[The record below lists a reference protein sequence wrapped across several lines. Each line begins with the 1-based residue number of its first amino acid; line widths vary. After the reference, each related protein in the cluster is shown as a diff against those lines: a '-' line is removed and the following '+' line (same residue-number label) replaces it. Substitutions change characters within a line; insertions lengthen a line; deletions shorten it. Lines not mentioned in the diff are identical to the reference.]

1 MAKNTYYF
9 ELKTPDSLIDVG
21 CRLHDENFR
30 FALDTGA
37 SHTVIDLA
45 AIMVA
50 GYDLQDVIRTV
61 QLETGN
67 GTVEG
72 YIFKVAAF
80 SALGITRRD
89 MEICSYDFF
98 GNNVFA
104 EIHGVLGL
112 DFFKGQKFCIDLEKF
127 EITISNSQ

>member
-9 ELKTPDSLIDVG
+9 ELKTPDSLIDIE
-21 CRLHDENFR
+21 CRLRDENYR

-50 GYDLQDVIRTV
+50 GYDMPDVIRTV

-67 GTVEG
+67 GAVEG
-72 YIFKVAAF
+72 YIFKVASF
-80 SALGITRRD
+80 TALGITRRN
-89 MEICSYDFF
+89 MEVCSYDFF
-98 GNNVFA
+98 GKNVFA

-112 DFFKGQKFCIDLEKF
+112 DFFAGKKFCIDLAKF
-127 EITISNSQ
+127 EITIS

>member
-9 ELKTPDSLIDVG
+9 ELKTPDSLIDVE
-21 CRLHDENFR
+21 CRLKDENFR

-45 AIMVA
+45 ALMIA
-50 GYDLQDVIRTV
+50 GYDLQDSVRTV

-67 GTVEG
+67 GSVEG
-72 YIFKVAAF
+72 YIFKVSTF
-80 SALGITRRD
+80 TALGITRRN

-98 GNNVFA
+98 GSNVFA

-112 DFFKGQKFCIDLEKF
+112 DFFANKKFCIDLSKF
-127 EITISNSQ
+127 ELTVS

>member
-9 ELKTPDSLIDVG
+9 ELKTPDSLIDVA
-21 CRLHDENFR
+21 CRLKDENFR

-45 AIMVA
+45 ALIVA
-50 GYDLQDVIRTV
+50 GYDLQDSIRTV

-67 GTVEG
+67 GSVEG
-72 YIFKVAAF
+72 YIFKVSEF
-80 SALGITRRD
+80 TALGVARRN

-112 DFFKGQKFCIDLEKF
+112 DFFINKKFCIDMAKF
-127 EITISNSQ
+127 ELTIS

>member
-1 MAKNTYYF
+1 MAKNTYPF
-9 ELKTPDSLIDVG
+9 ELKTTDSLIDIE
-21 CRLHDENFR
+21 CRLEDENYR

-37 SHTVIDLA
+37 SQTVIDLA
-45 AIMVA
+45 ALMIA
-50 GYDLQDVIRTV
+50 GYDLHDIMRTV

-67 GTVEG
+67 GSVDA
-72 YIFKVAAF
+72 YIFKISVF
-80 SALGITRRD
+80 TALGITRHD

-112 DFFKGQKFCIDLEKF
+112 DFFMGKKFCIDLDKF
-127 EITISNSQ
+127 EITISD

>member
-1 MAKNTYYF
+1 VECRF
-9 ELKTPDSLIDVG
+9 E
-21 CRLHDENFR
+21 DENFR

-37 SHTVIDLA
+37 SHTVVDLA
-45 AIMVA
+45 ALIVA
-50 GYDLQDVIRTV
+50 GFELTDSVRTV

-67 GTVEG
+67 GSVEG
-72 YIFKVAAF
+72 LVFDIPTF
-80 SALGITRRD
+80 SALGITRHN

-112 DFFKGQKFCIDLEKF
+112 DFFMGHKFCIDLANF
-127 EITISNSQ
+127 EITVSN

>member
-1 MAKNTYYF
+1 MAKNTHYF
-9 ELKTPDSLIDVG
+9 ELKTPDSLIDVE
-21 CRLHDENFR
+21 CQLKDEKFR

-45 AIMVA
+45 AVMIA
-50 GYDLQDVIRTV
+50 GYDLADMLRTV

-67 GTVEG
+67 GSVEG
-72 YIFKVAAF
+72 YIFKVTSF
-80 SALGITRRD
+80 TALGITRRN

-112 DFFKGQKFCIDLEKF
+112 DFFKSKKFCIDLEKF
-127 EITISNSQ
+127 EITISD

>member
-1 MAKNTYYF
+1 MAKNTYPF
-9 ELKTPDSLIDVG
+9 ELKTTDSLIDIE
-21 CRLHDENFR
+21 CRLEDENYR

-37 SHTVIDLA
+37 SQTVIDLA
-45 AIMVA
+45 ALMIA
-50 GYDLQDVIRTV
+50 GYDLHDIIRTV

-67 GTVEG
+67 GSVDA
-72 YIFKVAAF
+72 YIFKISVF
-80 SALGITRRD
+80 TALGITRHN

-112 DFFKGQKFCIDLEKF
+112 DFFMGKKFCIDLDKF
-127 EITISNSQ
+127 EITISD

>member
-9 ELKTPDSLIDVG
+9 ELKTPDSLIDVE
-21 CRLHDENFR
+21 CRLKDENFR

-45 AIMVA
+45 ALMIA
-50 GYDLQDVIRTV
+50 GYDLQNAVRTV

-67 GTVEG
+67 GSVEG
-72 YIFKVAAF
+72 YIFKVVAF
-80 SALGITRRD
+80 TALGITRHN

-98 GNNVFA
+98 GSNVFA

-112 DFFKGQKFCIDLEKF
+112 DFFARKKLCIDLARF
-127 EITISNSQ
+127 ELTIS

>member
-1 MAKNTYYF
+1 MVKNTYYF
-9 ELKTPDSLIDVG
+9 ELKTPDSLIDVE
-21 CRLHDENFR
+21 CRLKDENFR

-45 AIMVA
+45 AVMIA
-50 GYDLQDVIRTV
+50 GYDLQDVRRTV

-67 GTVEG
+67 GSVDG
-72 YIFKVAAF
+72 YIFEVASF
-80 SALGITRRD
+80 TALGITRCN

-112 DFFKGQKFCIDLEKF
+112 DFFKGSKFCIDLEKF
-127 EITISNSQ
+127 EITISD

>member
-1 MAKNTYYF
+1 MAQNTYHF
-9 ELKTPDSLIDVG
+9 ELKTPDSLIDVE
-21 CRLHDENFR
+21 CHFKDENFR

-45 AIMVA
+45 ALIVA
-50 GYDLQDVIRTV
+50 GYDMVNVVRTV

-67 GTVEG
+67 GSVEC
-72 YIFKVAAF
+72 YIFKVPAF
-80 SALGITRRD
+80 SALGITRHE

-112 DFFKGQKFCIDLEKF
+112 DFFMGRKFCIDLAKF
-127 EITISNSQ
+127 EVTVSD

>member
-1 MAKNTYYF
+1 MAKNTYPF
-9 ELKTPDSLIDVG
+9 ELKTTDSLIDIE
-21 CRLHDENFR
+21 CRLEDENYR

-37 SHTVIDLA
+37 SQTVIDLA
-45 AIMVA
+45 ALMIA
-50 GYDLQDVIRTV
+50 GYDLHDIIRTV

-67 GTVEG
+67 GNVDA
-72 YIFKVAAF
+72 YIFKISVF
-80 SALGITRRD
+80 TALGITRHN

-112 DFFKGQKFCIDLEKF
+112 DFFMGKKFCIDLDKF
-127 EITISNSQ
+127 EITISD

>member
-1 MAKNTYYF
+1 MAKNTYHF
-9 ELKTPDSLIDVG
+9 ELKTPDSLIDVE
-21 CRLHDENFR
+21 CRLKDENFR

-45 AIMVA
+45 ALIVA
-50 GYDLQDVIRTV
+50 GYDLNNIIRTV

-67 GTVEG
+67 GSVDG

-80 SALGITRRD
+80 TALGITRYD

-98 GNNVFA
+98 GSNVFA

-112 DFFKGQKFCIDLEKF
+112 DFFASRKFCIDLNKF
-127 EITISNSQ
+127 EVSVL

>member
-9 ELKTPDSLIDVG
+9 ELKTPDSFIDVS
-21 CRLHDENFR
+21 CRLKDENFR

-45 AIMVA
+45 ALIVA
-50 GYDLQDVIRTV
+50 GYDLQDSIRTV

-67 GTVEG
+67 GSVEG
-72 YIFKVAAF
+72 YIFKVSEF
-80 SALGITRRD
+80 TALGVTRHN

-112 DFFKGQKFCIDLEKF
+112 DFFINKKFCIDMAKF
-127 EITISNSQ
+127 ELTIS

>member
-1 MAKNTYYF
+1 MAKNTYNF
-9 ELKTPDSLIDVG
+9 ELKTPDSLIDVE
-21 CRLHDENFR
+21 CRLRDENFR

-45 AIMVA
+45 ALMIA
-50 GYDLQDVIRTV
+50 GYDLHDIIRTV

-67 GTVEG
+67 GSVEG
-72 YIFKVAAF
+72 FIFRVSAF
-80 SALGITRRD
+80 TALGITRHD

-112 DFFKGQKFCIDLEKF
+112 DFFMGRKFCIDLAKF
-127 EITISNSQ
+127 EISVSD

>member
-9 ELKTPDSLIDVG
+9 ELKTPDSLIDVS
-21 CRLHDENFR
+21 CRLKDENFR

-45 AIMVA
+45 ALIVA
-50 GYDLQDVIRTV
+50 GYDLYDSIRTV

-67 GTVEG
+67 GSVEG
-72 YIFKVAAF
+72 YIFQVSEF
-80 SALGITRRD
+80 TALGVTRRN

-112 DFFKGQKFCIDLEKF
+112 DFFSNKKFCIDMAKF
-127 EITISNSQ
+127 ELTIS

>member
-9 ELKTPDSLIDVG
+9 ELKTADSLIEVE
-21 CRLHDENFR
+21 CYLKDENFR
-30 FALDTGA
+30 FALDSGA

-45 AIMVA
+45 ALIVA
-50 GYDLQDVIRTV
+50 GYDLHDAIRTV

-67 GTVEG
+67 GTVDG

-80 SALGITRRD
+80 TALGVTRHE

-98 GNNVFA
+98 GSNVFA

-112 DFFKGQKFCIDLEKF
+112 DFFKDKKFCIDLKKF
-127 EITISNSQ
+127 EVTVS

>member
-9 ELKTPDSLIDVG
+9 ELKTPDSLIDVE
-21 CRLHDENFR
+21 CRLKDENFR

-45 AIMVA
+45 ALMIA
-50 GYDLQDVIRTV
+50 GYDLQNAVRTV

-67 GTVEG
+67 GSVEG

-80 SALGITRRD
+80 TALGITRHN

-98 GNNVFA
+98 GSNVFA

-112 DFFKGQKFCIDLEKF
+112 DFFARKKFCIDLEKF
-127 EITISNSQ
+127 ELTIS

>member
-9 ELKTPDSLIDVG
+9 ELKTPDSLIDVE
-21 CRLHDENFR
+21 CRLKDENFR

-37 SHTVIDLA
+37 SHTIIDLA
-45 AIMVA
+45 ALMIA
-50 GYDLQDVIRTV
+50 GYDLQNAVRTV

-67 GTVEG
+67 GSVEG
-72 YIFKVAAF
+72 YIFKVTAF
-80 SALGITRRD
+80 TALGITRHN

-112 DFFKGQKFCIDLEKF
+112 DFFARKKFCIDLERF
-127 EITISNSQ
+127 ELTIS

>member
-1 MAKNTYYF
+1 M
-9 ELKTPDSLIDVG
+9 KTPDSLIDVE
-21 CRLHDENFR
+21 CRLKDENFR

-45 AIMVA
+45 ALMIA
-50 GYDLQDVIRTV
+50 GYDLQNAVRTV

-67 GTVEG
+67 GSVEG

-80 SALGITRRD
+80 TALGITRHN

-98 GNNVFA
+98 GSNVFA

-112 DFFKGQKFCIDLEKF
+112 DFFARKKFCIDLEKF
-127 EITISNSQ
+127 ELTIS

>member
-9 ELKTPDSLIDVG
+9 ELKTPDSLIDVE
-21 CRLHDENFR
+21 CRLKDENFR

-45 AIMVA
+45 AIIVA
-50 GYDLQDVIRTV
+50 GYDLQDAIRTV

-67 GTVEG
+67 GSVEG
-72 YIFKVAAF
+72 YIFKVSEF
-80 SALGITRRD
+80 TALGIKRRN

-98 GNNVFA
+98 GSNVFA

-112 DFFKGQKFCIDLEKF
+112 DFFVSKKFCIDMAKF
-127 EITISNSQ
+127 KLTIS